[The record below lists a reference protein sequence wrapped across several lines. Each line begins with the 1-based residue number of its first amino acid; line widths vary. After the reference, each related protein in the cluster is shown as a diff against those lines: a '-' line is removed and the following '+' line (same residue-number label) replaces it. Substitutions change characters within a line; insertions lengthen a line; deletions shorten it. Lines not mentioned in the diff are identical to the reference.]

1 MNCPYCNNEM
11 KRGYISAYNRLSWTP
26 EGEIARG
33 ATKWAQSPN
42 SILLAEYFL
51 VGAAKVNAH
60 YCNSCKKIVID
71 LLDE

>member
-33 ATKWAQSPN
+33 ATKWAKSPN
-42 SILLAEYFL
+42 SILLADYFL
-51 VGAAKVNAH
+51 IGAAKVNAY
-60 YCNSCKKIVID
+60 YCNRCKKIIID